1 MQTDCSEEIKDAGLT
16 LMDKLFYNG
25 EYIDNAT
32 KTLKLYKSQSMSYV
46 SSGERGEMFWLTDL
60 NYARYLDSAVK
71 FAYTMYETLEKYAES
86 RDEIHFRKR
95 RAAQLIKCTSTCFDF
110 KKLR

>member
-1 MQTDCSEEIKDAGLT
+1 
-16 LMDKLFYNG
+16 
-25 EYIDNAT
+25 
-32 KTLKLYKSQSMSYV
+32 
-46 SSGERGEMFWLTDL
+46 MFWLTDL

-71 FAYTMYETLEKYAES
+71 FAYTMYQTLEKYAES

-95 RAAQLIKCTSTCFDF
+95 RAAQLIKCTSTCFGF